1 MIDRSPAWMRRTLG
15 AYAFALACVVSVGL
29 GVFLVTRDK
38 TLKSGQVLSSI
49 GLELIAS
56 VIFSIIFALLSSR
69 VRDRILYDAL
79 VEHANTM
86 SAQVL
91 ERLANSDS
99 HIPIATYRAG
109 NSYDADFNRAITASL
124 DGSHLYAFRGTSA
137 KYVPARLKAVHNRPE
152 ELRVAMIDP
161 TSTLALRRRSADRQ
175 RHPEQRGRSVDALAD
190 ELKEEILMAVVAL
203 FDIREICSLDVAY
216 TAETAVTRLELFDDS
231 VFITWYQERHSTEAK
246 FPETLQFRAGSFL
259 YEIQRL
265 DMIRRF
271 DIAEKKVS
279 FNSSHDEHYLIEHLT
294 MLTGSV
300 ISPENITRWRE
311 MYASFSAP
319 FDAALAAF

>member
-1 MIDRSPAWMRRTLG
+1 MIDRSSTWARRTLG
-15 AYAFALACVVSVGL
+15 VYAFALACVVSVGL

-38 TLKSGQVLSSI
+38 TLKSDQVLSAI

-99 HIPIATYRAG
+99 HIPIARYRAG

-124 DGSHLYAFRGTSA
+124 NGSYLYAFRGTSA
-137 KYVPARLKAVHNRPE
+137 KYVPSRLKAVHGRPE
-152 ELRVAMIDP
+152 ELRVVMIDP
-161 TSTLALRRRSADRQ
+161 TSTLALRRRAADRQ
-175 RHPEQRGRSVDALAD
+175 RHPEERSRSVDVLAN
-190 ELKEEILMAVVAL
+190 ELKDEILMAVVAL
-203 FDIREICSLDVAY
+203 FDIREICNLDIAY

-265 DMIRRF
+265 DIIRRF

-294 MLTGSV
+294 MLTGSAV
-300 ISPENITRWRE
+300 SREDLIRWRE
-311 MYASFSAP
+311 MHARFSAP
-319 FDAALAAF
+319 FDSALAAF

>member
-1 MIDRSPAWMRRTLG
+1 MINQSPSWARRTLG

-38 TLKSGQVLSSI
+38 TLKPDQVLSSI

-56 VIFSIIFALLSSR
+56 VIFATIFTLLSSR

-109 NSYDADFNRAITASL
+109 DAYDPDFNRAISASL
-124 DGSHLYAFRGTSA
+124 NRSHLYAFRGTSA
-137 KYVPARLKAVHNRPE
+137 KYVPSRLRAVHNRPE
-152 ELRVAMIDP
+152 ELRVVMIDP
-161 TSTLALRRRSADRQ
+161 TSTLALRRRAADRQ
-175 RHPEQRGRSVDALAD
+175 RHPDERSRSVDALTN

-203 FDIREICSLDVAY
+203 FDIREICNIDIAY
-216 TAETAVTRLELFDDS
+216 TAETAVTRLELFDDA
-231 VFITWYQERHSTEAK
+231 VFISWYQERHSTEVK

-271 DIAEKKVS
+271 DIAERKVA
-279 FNSSHDEHYLIEHLT
+279 FNSSHDEHDLVGHLT
-294 MLTGSV
+294 TLSGSAV
-300 ISPENITRWRE
+300 SSDDITRWRE
-311 MYASFSAP
+311 MYVRFSAP
-319 FDAALAAF
+319 FDEALAAF

>member
-1 MIDRSPAWMRRTLG
+1 
-15 AYAFALACVVSVGL
+15 
-29 GVFLVTRDK
+29 
-38 TLKSGQVLSSI
+38 
-49 GLELIAS
+49 
-56 VIFSIIFALLSSR
+56 
-69 VRDRILYDAL
+69 
-79 VEHANTM
+79 M

-91 ERLANSDS
+91 EKLANSDS

-109 NSYDADFNRAITASL
+109 NTYDPDFNRAITASL
-124 DGSHLYAFRGTSA
+124 NRSHLYAFRGTSA
-137 KYVPARLKAVHNRPE
+137 KYVPSRLRAVHNRPE
-152 ELRVAMIDP
+152 ELRVVMIDP
-161 TSTLALRRRSADRQ
+161 TSTLALRRRAADRQ
-175 RHPEQRGRSVDALAD
+175 RHPDERSRSVDALAD

-203 FDIREICSLDVAY
+203 FDIREICNIDIAY

-231 VFITWYQERHSTEAK
+231 VFITWYHEQHSTEVK

-279 FNSSHDEHYLIEHLT
+279 FNPSHDERYLVGHLAT
-294 MLTGSV
+294 LSGSA
-300 ISPENITRWRE
+300 ISSDDITRWRE
-311 MYASFSAP
+311 MYVRFSEP

>member
-1 MIDRSPAWMRRTLG
+1 MIEQSPSWARRTLG
-15 AYAFALACVVSVGL
+15 AYAFVLACAVSVGL

-38 TLKSGQVLSSI
+38 TLKSDQVLSSV

-56 VIFSIIFALLSSR
+56 VIFAIIFTLLSSR

-79 VEHANTM
+79 VEHANAM

-99 HIPIATYRAG
+99 HIPMATYRAG

-124 DGSHLYAFRGTSA
+124 NGSHLYAFRGTSA
-137 KYVPARLKAVHNRPE
+137 KYVPSRLRAVHNRPE
-152 ELRVAMIDP
+152 ELRVVLIDP
-161 TSTLALRRRSADRQ
+161 TSTLALRRRAADRQ
-175 RHPEQRGRSVDALAD
+175 RHPEERSRSVDALAN
-190 ELKEEILMAVVAL
+190 ELKDEILMAVVAL
-203 FDIREICSLDVAY
+203 FDIREICNIDIAY

-231 VFITWYQERHSTEAK
+231 VFITWYQERHSAEVK

-259 YEIQRL
+259 YEVQRL

-279 FNSSHDEHYLIEHLT
+279 FNSSHDERYLVGHLAK
-294 MLTGSV
+294 LSGSAV
-300 ISPENITRWRE
+300 SSDDITRWRE
-311 MYASFSAP
+311 MYVRFSAP
-319 FDAALAAF
+319 FDAALATF

>member
-1 MIDRSPAWMRRTLG
+1 MINRSPTWVRRTLA
-15 AYAFALACVVSVGL
+15 AYAFALSCVISVGL

-38 TLKSGQVLSSI
+38 TLRSDQVLSAI

-56 VIFSIIFALLSSR
+56 VIFAVIFTLLSSR

-109 NSYDADFNRAITASL
+109 NTYDADFNRAITASL

-137 KYVPARLKAVHNRPE
+137 KYVPSRLRAVHNRPE
-152 ELRVAMIDP
+152 ELRVVMIDP
-161 TSTLALRRRSADRQ
+161 TATLALRRRAADRQ
-175 RHPEQRGRSVDALAD
+175 RYPEERSRSVDALAD
-190 ELKEEILMAVVAL
+190 ELKDEILMAVVAL
-203 FDIREICSLDVAY
+203 FDIREICSLDIAY

-246 FPETLQFRAGSFL
+246 FPETLQFRTGSFL

-279 FNSSHDEHYLIEHLT
+279 FNPSHDENFLIEHLGT
-294 MLTGSV
+294 LTDSA
-300 ISPENITRWRE
+300 ISPGDIARWRE
-311 MYASFSAP
+311 MYARFCAP